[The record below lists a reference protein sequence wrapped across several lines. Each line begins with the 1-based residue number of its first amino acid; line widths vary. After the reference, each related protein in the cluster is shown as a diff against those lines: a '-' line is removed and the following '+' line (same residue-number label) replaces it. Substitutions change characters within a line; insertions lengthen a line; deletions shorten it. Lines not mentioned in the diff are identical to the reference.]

1 MPTLEGSKV
10 IIVFALAGVLIA
22 VSIVLALKQCCVTE
36 INEGFESPSA
46 PTSCPVGTTSFYD
59 ERTNLM
65 CCDGL
70 VNGKKCEG
78 NIVCTFS
85 DNTKYPSCN
94 KIKRYKYNGSIN
106 PFVVQ
111 MLNSD
116 FVNKFGQ
123 GLSAAANFIQQLKSL
138 PSNQVSPDDIRK
150 VNALLAEE
158 KDWYAN
164 NKKSPSIDYQ
174 HEAMYVIQTLTEIFK
189 NKPLMNNKELINQQI
204 KAQVCK
210 PSDSPP
216 QVCKPCKSSE
226 EQNPTGYVIS
236 GTGIK
241 GEIPV
246 QIIVGQSGNND
257 AVYLAQNND
266 TIIFK
271 GSERQFSAKGK
282 LDYSVKTPQDINKYF
297 SNIVNNRE
305 KNMFAG
311 GEYKVRKL

>member
-1 MPTLEGSKV
+1 
-10 IIVFALAGVLIA
+10 
-22 VSIVLALKQCCVTE
+22 
-36 INEGFESPSA
+36 
-46 PTSCPVGTTSFYD
+46 
-59 ERTNLM
+59 
-65 CCDGL
+65 
-70 VNGKKCEG
+70 
-78 NIVCTFS
+78 
-85 DNTKYPSCN
+85 
-94 KIKRYKYNGSIN
+94 
-106 PFVVQ
+106 

>member
-1 MPTLEGSKV
+1 MSPTLEGSKV

-22 VSIVLALKQCCVTE
+22 VSIVLALNHCCTTE
-36 INEGFESPSA
+36 TNEGFESPPA
-46 PTSCPVGTTSFYD
+46 PTSCPAGTTSFYD

-78 NIVCTFS
+78 TIVCTFS

-111 MLNSD
+111 MLSTD

-123 GLSAAANFIQQLKSL
+123 ALAAAANFSQQLKSL
-138 PSNQVSPDDIRK
+138 PSDQVSPDDIRK

-158 KDWYAN
+158 QDWYAN

-174 HEAMYVIQTLTEIFK
+174 YEAMYVIQTLTDIFK

-210 PSDSPP
+210 P
-216 QVCKPCKSSE
+216 
-226 EQNPTGYVIS
+226 
-236 GTGIK
+236 
-241 GEIPV
+241 
-246 QIIVGQSGNND
+246 
-257 AVYLAQNND
+257 
-266 TIIFK
+266 
-271 GSERQFSAKGK
+271 
-282 LDYSVKTPQDINKYF
+282 
-297 SNIVNNRE
+297 
-305 KNMFAG
+305 
-311 GEYKVRKL
+311 